1 MYSSSILKNFMD
13 QKGISIEKLALDL
26 NLSEEEAKQCCNNLF
41 EADIDVLILL
51 ADYLDISVDYLMG
64 RIDNPDSH
72 KKKTCKSLKRKS
84 SQ

>member
-26 NLSEEEAKQCCNNLF
+26 NLGEEEAKQCCNNLF

-72 KKKTCKSLKRKS
+72 KKKLVSL
-84 SQ
+84 

>member
-26 NLSEEEAKQCCNNLF
+26 NLSEEEAKRYCNNLF
-41 EADIDVLILL
+41 KADIEVLKRLV
-51 ADYLDISVDYLMG
+51 DYLDVSVDYLMC

-72 KKKTCKSLKRKS
+72 KK
-84 SQ
+84 

>member
-1 MYSSSILKNFMD
+1 MYSPLRLKNFME
-13 QKGISIEKLALDL
+13 QKEISIEKLALDL

-51 ADYLDISVDYLMG
+51 ADYLDVSVDYLMC

-72 KKKTCKSLKRKS
+72 KK
-84 SQ
+84 

>member
-72 KKKTCKSLKRKS
+72 KKKFASF
-84 SQ
+84 

>member
-41 EADIDVLILL
+41 EADIDILILL

-72 KKKTCKSLKRKS
+72 KKKLTS
-84 SQ
+84 S

>member
-26 NLSEEEAKQCCNNLF
+26 NLSEENIRLCQNNIF
-41 EADIDVLILL
+41 NADIDVLILL

-72 KKKTCKSLKRKS
+72 KKKFASF
-84 SQ
+84 

>member
-72 KKKTCKSLKRKS
+72 KKKLVSL
-84 SQ
+84 

>member
-1 MYSSSILKNFMD
+1 MYKSLRLKSLMK
-13 QKGISIEKLALDL
+13 QKGVSIEKLALDL
-26 NLSEEEAKQCCNNLF
+26 NLSEEEAKECCNNLF

-72 KKKTCKSLKRKS
+72 KKKLVSL
-84 SQ
+84 

>member
-1 MYSSSILKNFMD
+1 MKKVYKSLRLKSLMK
-13 QKGISIEKLALDL
+13 QKGVSIEKLALDL

-72 KKKTCKSLKRKS
+72 KKKLVSL
-84 SQ
+84 

>member
-64 RIDNPDSH
+64 RIDNHDSH
-72 KKKTCKSLKRKS
+72 KKKLVSL
-84 SQ
+84 

>member
-26 NLSEEEAKQCCNNLF
+26 NLSEEEAKQCRTNLF

-72 KKKTCKSLKRKS
+72 KKKLVSL
-84 SQ
+84 

>member
-1 MYSSSILKNFMD
+1 LKEGKKMYSSSILKNFMD

-72 KKKTCKSLKRKS
+72 KKKLVSL
-84 SQ
+84 